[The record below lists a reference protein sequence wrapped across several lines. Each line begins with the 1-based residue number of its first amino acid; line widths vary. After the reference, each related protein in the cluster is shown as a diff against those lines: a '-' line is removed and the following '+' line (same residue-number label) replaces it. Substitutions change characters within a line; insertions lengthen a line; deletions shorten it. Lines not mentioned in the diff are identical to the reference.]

1 MATKIYRLLFILLFP
16 LIGFSQSGSIE
27 GKVYDTL
34 NVKPVVFA
42 SVSLIRKADS
52 ILVKSL
58 RTDQQ
63 GNFQFSKIKPDS
75 YILLIAHS
83 SFVDFVDDVELKEG
97 ENKKDLGQ
105 YNLYQRG
112 QMLREIVIKNQAG
125 IKIKGET
132 LEFLADSF
140 KVKQGAM
147 VEDLL
152 KVLPNKSLKRLR
164 KAKKEYCVTD
174 YNPWTNNEIEN
185 LQKLSIEF
193 PLTRILTKIKNRSKT
208 SIRAKYY
215 QLGLKPPKR
224 NNWPENYNKFFLKE
238 NNNGKNL
245 EDFDFKYSKYEIIWQ
260 CTVNMYVRKC
270 PVAGKFVPSRIQ
282 YEKYIQCCHKGRHKY
297 GKFSC
302 D

>member
-1 MATKIYRLLFILLFP
+1 MATKIYRLLFILLLP

-125 IKIKGET
+125 IKIKGDT

-152 KVLPNKSLKRLR
+152 KVLPGIQVNKKGEITAMGEKVEKVLVDGEEFFGDDPTVATQNIQSAVVEKVQVFDKKSDQAQFTGFDDGQEEKTINLKL
-164 KAKKEYCVTD
+164 KKDMNHGEFGK
-174 YNPWTNNEIEN
+174 IELGGGLEDRWQN
-185 LQKLSIEF
+185 QAMVNSFKNKQQWQNR
-193 PLTRILTKIKNRSKT
+193 TRMGRSK
-208 SIRAKYY
+208 
-215 QLGLKPPKR
+215 
-224 NNWPENYNKFFLKE
+224 
-238 NNNGKNL
+238 
-245 EDFDFKYSKYEIIWQ
+245 
-260 CTVNMYVRKC
+260 
-270 PVAGKFVPSRIQ
+270 
-282 YEKYIQCCHKGRHKY
+282 
-297 GKFSC
+297 
-302 D
+302 